1 MDLLSNVPLALF
13 QGFLL
18 FLISKII
25 LDIKYT
31 LRDYLIILTIIIPSA
46 FYYYL
51 GSISVLYLLIGCGV
65 FLYCKVKWYSI
76 ITVLSSAILMF

>member
-46 FYYYL
+46 FFYYYL
-51 GSISVLYLLIGCGV
+51 GSISVLYLLIV
-65 FLYCKVKWYSI
+65 TINQK
-76 ITVLSSAILMF
+76 SA

>member
-46 FYYYL
+46 FF
-51 GSISVLYLLIGCGV
+51 LLLFRKYFCFI
-65 FLYCKVKWYSI
+65 FINWLWSFP
-76 ITVLSSAILMF
+76 IL